1 MARWMLCAL
10 VLVAAFAANA
20 AEVSAPFVVERID
33 VRNAQRVSP
42 QLIVAESLL
51 REGRQYSND
60 DLRAAAARL
69 ARLPFLAAA
78 EISSEEGSAAGRRVV
93 VISVTE
99 TRAFS
104 FLVDARGVKLGE
116 SRTALDTDYAFPDPT
131 APWKNVAAGVR
142 HVIGRGEAHFA
153 MTVVRHRRAFGKNYS
168 AWEIGYTGYDLF
180 GTRAF
185 ATARIR
191 TPVDSVGERTFTPA
205 FSAGIP
211 LTFHQTVSVEIEDAL
226 FRDETVTIAGTAF
239 RRLDAER
246 QITLDWT
253 YNTTDQPYAPSRGT
267 YVRLSPIWW
276 MHEFTSTRSGR
287 PPQPPQPRTE
297 HQTARGLEL
306 AAVHYWEISPA
317 HSISAGVFGGWADLE
332 IRGTPEITGAAP
344 GNPGYQIVQAGYSRR
359 FGTSRLELEAR
370 GVRYQENAFDDAFEL
385 SANWVHR
392 SRWGTLRLGAGYV
405 SAY

>member
-1 MARWMLCAL
+1 MVRWMLCAL
-10 VLVAAFAANA
+10 GLVAAFAANA

-42 QLIVAESLL
+42 QLIAAESLL

-78 EISSEEGSAAGRRVV
+78 EISSEEGPAEGRRVV

-131 APWKNVAAGVR
+131 APWKNVAAGAR

-153 MTVVRHRRAFGKNYS
+153 MTVARHRRGFGKNYS

-180 GTRAF
+180 GTGAF
-185 ATARIR
+185 ATAKIR
-191 TPVDSVGERTFTPA
+191 TPVDSVGERTFTPG
-205 FSAGIP
+205 FSIGLP

-226 FRDETVTIAGTAF
+226 FRDESVTIAGTAF
-239 RRLDAER
+239 RRLD
-246 QITLDWT
+246 
-253 YNTTDQPYAPSRGT
+253 
-267 YVRLSPIWW
+267 
-276 MHEFTSTRSGR
+276 
-287 PPQPPQPRTE
+287 
-297 HQTARGLEL
+297 
-306 AAVHYWEISPA
+306 EISPA
-317 HSISAGVFGGWADLE
+317 HSISAGVFGGWADLKL
-332 IRGTPEITGAAP
+332 RSTPALTGPGP
-344 GNPGYQIVQAGYSRR
+344 GNPGHQIVQAGYSRR

-392 SRWGTLRLGAGYV
+392 SRWGILRLGAGYV